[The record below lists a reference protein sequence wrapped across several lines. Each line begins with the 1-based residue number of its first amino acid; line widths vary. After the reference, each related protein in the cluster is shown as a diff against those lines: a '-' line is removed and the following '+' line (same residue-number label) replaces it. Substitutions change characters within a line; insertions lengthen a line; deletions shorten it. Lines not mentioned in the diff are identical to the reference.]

1 LRVAWSSVTFGIE
14 KNTMI
19 ICRPILEKSL
29 SAILL
34 LVLSAMVINTH
45 GQDKSEQPK
54 MTPEKVIHF
63 TQHRFP
69 IKSRLWNLSE
79 KPEWSE
85 KEKHWTIVLHI
96 YKHSNWG
103 HCRHTNGCTIVK
115 QIRVVMD
122 DNRKKILS
130 KERSKSK
137 FHNYE

>member
-1 LRVAWSSVTFGIE
+1 MR
-14 KNTMI
+14 
-19 ICRPILEKSL
+19 ICKPFPEKSL
-29 SAILL
+29 STILL
-34 LVLSAMVINTH
+34 LVLSAIVINTH
-45 GQDKSEQPK
+45 GQNKSEQPK

-79 KPEWSE
+79 KPEWDE
-85 KEKHWTIVLHI
+85 KEKQWSMVLHI

-115 QIRVVMD
+115 KIQIVID
-122 DNRKKILS
+122 DNRKKMIS
-130 KERSKSK
+130 KERSKTK

>member
-1 LRVAWSSVTFGIE
+1 MR
-14 KNTMI
+14 
-19 ICRPILEKSL
+19 ICRPSLEKSL

-34 LVLSAMVINTH
+34 LGLSAIVINTH
-45 GQDKSEQPK
+45 GQDTPSQPK

-69 IKSRLWNLSE
+69 IKARLWNLST
-79 KPEWSE
+79 KPEWNE
-85 KEKHWTIVLHI
+85 KEKQWTMVLHI

-115 QIRVVMD
+115 KIQIVID
-122 DNRKKILS
+122 DNRKKIVS
-130 KERSKSK
+130 KERFKSK